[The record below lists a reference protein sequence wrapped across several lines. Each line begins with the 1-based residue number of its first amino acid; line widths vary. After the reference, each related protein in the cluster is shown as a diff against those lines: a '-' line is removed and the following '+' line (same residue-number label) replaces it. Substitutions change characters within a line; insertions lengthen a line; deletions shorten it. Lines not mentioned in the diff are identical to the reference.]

1 MGAAHHLARRLQH
14 QHGCWPR
21 GLHGQAPSVRLF
33 KYLLSDYWEE
43 FLKSTREWIDKNS
56 VVLSSD
62 RLDTKHVAYMFGLQR
77 LYTKHVISDRC
88 LRRFNGGLQPL
99 THVVADGVD
108 AKAARLD
115 VVKDF
120 LDFVV
125 VNDVLDG
132 APAAACPPPAAA
144 PSPTELQQPGTP
156 PGNLPKLQQPKAWP
170 A

>member
-1 MGAAHHLARRLQH
+1 MRLVASEMVVDRGEAGRR
-14 QHGCWPR
+14 
-21 GLHGQAPSVRLF
+21 
-33 KYLLSDYWEE
+33 
-43 FLKSTREWIDKNS
+43 
-56 VVLSSD
+56 
-62 RLDTKHVAYMFGLQR
+62 VAG
-77 LYTKHVISDRC
+77 V
-88 LRRFNGGLQPL
+88 
-99 THVVADGVD
+99 GVD
-108 AKAARLD
+108 AKSARPD
-115 VVKDF
+115 VVKDS